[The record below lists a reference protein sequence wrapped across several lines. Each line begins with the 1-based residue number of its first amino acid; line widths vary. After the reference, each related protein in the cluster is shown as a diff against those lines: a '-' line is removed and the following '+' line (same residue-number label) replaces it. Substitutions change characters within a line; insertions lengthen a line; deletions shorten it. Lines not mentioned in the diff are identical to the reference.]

1 MKNQINALVFGLMA
15 SAIMFSGCGNLE
27 IVKRRHM
34 PGYHVSVNKDV
45 KHEKPAKESAET
57 AKADETI
64 GAMDIRDVRVK
75 NTTTETEATLSAS
88 SVSSVPYSAVN
99 VAPKAATVAKQQTK
113 WKDFSSFDFKQD
125 LAKTKTAINSAPG
138 SNTHW
143 MAWVSFGTGLGASFF
158 GLISLIVAF
167 FAVSL
172 WPLAIL
178 LGAAAIT
185 FAIIHKAKGYPGERF
200 SKLGLLFGIIGASLG
215 FIAMLIWI
223 LRVAGVF
230 GAGIRRL

>member
-1 MKNQINALVFGLMA
+1 MKNQLNAHVLGLIA
-15 SAIMFSGCGNLE
+15 SAIIFSSCGNVE

-34 PGYHVSVNKDV
+34 PGYHVSVNKPV
-45 KHEKPAKESAET
+45 KHEKPAKESIET
-57 AKADETI
+57 AKADESFGT
-64 GAMDIRDVRVK
+64 MDIRNAQLK
-75 NTTTETEATLSAS
+75 NDLEIEETLTAS
-88 SVSSVPYSAVN
+88 SVSTASIAVANESKKETVIGKQTSEPKEFSN
-99 VAPKAATVAKQQTK
+99 VGFQHELAMTK
-113 WKDFSSFDFKQD
+113 N
-125 LAKTKTAINSAPG
+125 AITQAPG

-143 MAWVSFGTGLGASFF
+143 MAWVAFGTGIGAAFF

-185 FAIIHKAKGYPGERF
+185 FAIIHKSKGYPGERF
-200 SKLGLLFGIIGASLG
+200 SKLGLLFGIIGAGLG
-215 FIAMLIWI
+215 FIAMIVWI

-230 GAGIRRL
+230 GAGIRRI